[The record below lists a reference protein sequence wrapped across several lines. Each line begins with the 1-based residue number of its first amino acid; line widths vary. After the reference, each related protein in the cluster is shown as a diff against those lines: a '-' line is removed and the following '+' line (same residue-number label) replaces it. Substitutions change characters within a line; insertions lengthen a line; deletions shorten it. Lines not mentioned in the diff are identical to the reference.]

1 MHPFIRQVLTEP
13 CLVLGSVRCCGSKA
27 KQCERP
33 LCDYIQQGTG
43 RQQMANILSKY
54 TGKLESNVC
63 CENRTMCACMLRHFS
78 RV

>member
-1 MHPFIRQVLTEP
+1 MLGGVLDAVAPKPSSVKDP
-13 CLVLGSVRCCGSKA
+13 CA
-27 KQCERP
+27 H
-33 LCDYIQQGTG
+33 YILEGTG

-63 CENRTMCACMLRHFS
+63 CENRTVCACVLRRFS

>member
-1 MHPFIRQVLTEP
+1 M
-13 CLVLGSVRCCGSKA
+13 LGSVLGAVAPKPSSVKD
-27 KQCERP
+27 
-33 LCDYIQQGTG
+33 LCAHYILEGTG